1 MNGEFGA
8 DGSRGGRD
16 CRDVWSIIH
25 RAPRGCVL
33 QGRFTADAGDD
44 RLIALS
50 RTNFCA
56 PGDKSRLGRTAIS

>member
-8 DGSRGGRD
+8 DGSRGGRN
-16 CRDVWSIIH
+16 CRDVWSIIRQTPRL
-25 RAPRGCVL
+25 RAAGKV
-33 QGRFTADAGDD
+33 QGRCW
-44 RLIALS
+44 RRHLIALP